1 MDRGFVIP
9 RFSTP
14 RLLLVNGCPR
24 DACGR
29 EAAGRAPRD
38 ADARGKDAGVA
49 HPSHAR
55 ATRALFARTGLDSRL
70 ARAYLRVLLGRPLFF
85 FYRRVDLVAPPLR
98 ALLAGLPGKLRGDE
112 RPSVAVNFLETTG
125 KKDGASASREVASD
139 ASVASRAFGARD
151 PSNNCRERCYRRR
164 KQDAGQ
170 SAASRGDAPAT
181 ARVPRL
187 PRRSTPMSSC
197 HR

>member
-1 MDRGFVIP
+1 VDRGFVIP

-29 EAAGRAPRD
+29 EAAGRATRD

-55 ATRALFARTGLDSRL
+55 ATRARFARTGLDSRL

-112 RPSVAVNFLETTG
+112 RPSVAVNFLETAG
-125 KKDGASASREVASD
+125 RKDGASASREVASD
-139 ASVASRAFGARD
+139 ASVASRASAR
-151 PSNNCRERCYRRR
+151 
-164 KQDAGQ
+164 GTHLTT
-170 SAASRGDAPAT
+170 AASAVTGEENKMRVKALLREGTHLQPREFRVFLDAP
-181 ARVPRL
+181 
-187 PRRSTPMSSC
+187 